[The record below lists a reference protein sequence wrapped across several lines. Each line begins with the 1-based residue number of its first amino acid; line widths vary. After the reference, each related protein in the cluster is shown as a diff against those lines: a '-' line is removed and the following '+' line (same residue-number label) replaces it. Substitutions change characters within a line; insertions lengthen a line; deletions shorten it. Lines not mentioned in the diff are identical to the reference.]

1 MSTRYEF
8 DNEAIESFCNNYGVT
23 ITLTQNQLDILA
35 KMGKTPIM
43 LEQLSNVANQLC
55 PNEESLKKFIEQ
67 KSVDFQ
73 PISLSLY
80 VFNDSL
86 WKLMGKK
93 PESMNTM
100 LPMVT
105 IPRFYWKKSAVNQK
119 NPFGVNRDLDSN
131 LSLNI
136 KSHQSVV
143 FQGVG
148 GEFCGILEGQLVEQE
163 TGSRPILAPTLPGP
177 KEKVPK
183 YETQDIEI
191 RMKLGNLRTNL
202 YPDPRKS
209 IDYTFSE
216 HPRVFYEHGLSVSS
230 EGMRVQLGIGN
241 KRAQP
246 LHGDIILLLG
256 KQWELDAP
264 GHEILLYHVWL
275 NAFSDLLK

>member
-1 MSTRYEF
+1 MSTKYLFRQEDLGQFEQIYSQILELTKEQ
-8 DNEAIESFCNNYGVT
+8 NEMLECKGRT
-23 ITLTQNQLDILA
+23 TLTKQ
-35 KMGKTPIM
+35 
-43 LEQLSNVANQLC
+43 QLSRMSEDLAGNQTTTEFVNNLAGR
-55 PNEESLKKFIEQ
+55 
-67 KSVDFQ
+67 FQ
-73 PISLSLY
+73 PLSMSLF

-86 WKLMGKK
+86 WKLMEKK

-100 LPMVT
+100 LPMAT
-105 IPRFYWKKSAVNQK
+105 IPRFYWKKAAVTQK
-119 NPFGVNRDLDSN
+119 NPFGVKKDPESS

-136 KSHQSVV
+136 EPHQSVV

-163 TGSRPILAPTLPGP
+163 IGARPVLAPTLPGP
-177 KEKVPK
+177 KEKVPN

-191 RMKLGNLRTNL
+191 RLQLGSLRVNL
-202 YPDPRKS
+202 YPDPWKS

-216 HPRVFYEHGLSVSS
+216 HPSVFYEHGLSVSS

-246 LHGDIILLLG
+246 LYGDVILTVG
-256 KQWELDAP
+256 KKWESDAP